1 MLSHNTNLYQ
11 VNMKSAKIELPN
23 IREHFPALRRK
34 IKGETLTYFDGP
46 GGTQV
51 PKRVISAIS
60 NYYRYYNT
68 NTHGQFQTSIETD
81 RIIDDCRKNVASF
94 LGASGPADISVGQNM
109 TTLNFAL
116 GRAFSKILKKG
127 DEVVIT
133 QLDHEANRGPWLAL
147 HSRGIEVREVKLLPD
162 GVLDYDDLRGK
173 INENTRLLAIGW
185 ASNALGTV
193 NNLKLARQLTYEAGA
208 LLLVDA
214 VHYAPHFPIDV
225 LSVGMDFLLCSS
237 YKFYGPHLGFLYSKH
252 GKLDRLPVDR
262 LSTQEQHAPYKIET
276 GTLNHAAMA
285 GANAAIAFISSLGSG
300 TNLREKIISGM
311 QSINRHEQALAR
323 KLYEALNKINKISI
337 VGPDFSEGQRAP
349 TISFVHK
356 KFSAPEICQI
366 LSGHNI
372 NAWDGHFYARRA
384 MEVLGLEE
392 RGGVT
397 RIGISVYNN
406 ENDIDRLIGVI
417 NKL

>member
-1 MLSHNTNLYQ
+1 
-11 VNMKSAKIELPN
+11 MKSAKIEIEN

-34 IKGETLTYFDGP
+34 IKGKTLTYFDGP

-51 PKRVISAIS
+51 PRRVISAIS
-60 NYYRYYNT
+60 SYYRYYNT

-81 RIIDDCRKNVASF
+81 RIIDDCRKNIAFF
-94 LGASGPADISVGQNM
+94 LGAPSPTSISVGQNM

-116 GRAFSKILKKG
+116 SRAFSRILKKG

-147 HSRGIEVREVKLLPD
+147 RSIGVKVREVRLLPD
-162 GVLDYDDLRGK
+162 GVLDYDDLKLK
-173 INENTRLLAIGW
+173 INENTSLLAIGW

-193 NNLKLARQLTYEAGA
+193 NNLKLARKLTYDAGA

-225 LSVGMDFLLCSS
+225 QSIGMDFLLCSS

-252 GKLDRLPVDR
+252 GKLDQLPVDR
-262 LSTQEQHAPYKIET
+262 LSTQEQQAPYKIET
-276 GTLNHAAMA
+276 GTLNHAALA
-285 GANAAIAFISSLGSG
+285 GVNATVAFIASLGSG
-300 TNLREKIISGM
+300 ANVRQRITSGM
-311 QSINRHEQALAR
+311 QGINRHEQGLAR
-323 KLYEALNKINKISI
+323 KLYDALDKLDRISI
-337 VGPDFSEGQRAP
+337 VGPDFSPEQRAP
-349 TISFVHK
+349 TLSFVHQK
-356 KFSAPEICQI
+356 LSASEICEH
-366 LSGHNI
+366 LSEHNI

-384 MEVLGLEE
+384 MEVLGLDE

-397 RIGISVYNN
+397 RIGLSAYND
-406 ENDIDRLIGVI
+406 ENDIDRLIEVI
-417 NKL
+417 KKL